1 MFRVGSGNKSTTSQ
15 TEQIIFAQEAQNAF
29 AVDNYT
35 TATKLFGDRSV
46 TVRTHFQRNGVDVHS
61 AFYVLLL
68 NGHWGG
74 PQPAPDGR
82 ARETNRLA
90 ERSKGSLGGRSLS

>member
-1 MFRVGSGNKSTTSQ
+1 MFRVGSGNKSTTTQ
-15 TEQIIFAQEAQNAF
+15 TEQVIFAQEAQNDF

-35 TATKLFGDRSV
+35 TATQLFGDRPV
-46 TVRTHFQRNGVDVHS
+46 TVRTHFQRDGVDVHS

-68 NGHWGG
+68 KGHWGG

-82 ARETNRLA
+82 ARETDRLA
-90 ERSKGSLGGRSLS
+90 ERFEGLARRSVS